1 MKKWIFSGGILNK
14 VAEEEPDIETLQKD
28 LAIDDLSLSETEAV
42 AANQLQMAQPVTP
55 DSMNNS
61 FVATSTGL
69 EQQTDAYQMQ
79 PYHTGMQSTSKSTSN
94 ICAEYNSKQV
104 TPGASKEQKPNFI
117 QGVVQNAKNYLH
129 WK

>member
-28 LAIDDLSLSETEAV
+28 LAIDDVSLSETEAV

-55 DSMNNS
+55 DSINNS

-69 EQQTDAYQMQ
+69 EQQTDAFYL
-79 PYHTGMQSTSKSTSN
+79 K
-94 ICAEYNSKQV
+94 ILIFLQV
-104 TPGASKEQKPNFI
+104 IT
-117 QGVVQNAKNYLH
+117 
-129 WK
+129 